1 MRRLLIILIS
11 VVVALAAV
19 ALPAHAD
26 GAPVIRERDVWEAL
40 EEGQQIAV
48 VALAAD
54 GAVRT
59 DLFISLIDH
68 SGVAHEVTFFL
79 PLGWDA
85 SGFTVAEED
94 SFNFEQSLTA
104 PVDERLRQAVVA
116 ERNYE
121 RDLRFSLLA
130 GSWAVSGSW
139 TWPLLAIFALGAC
152 ASDAPQPM
160 DVLHTESSQ
169 VSIYGIDEDTDLA
182 ALIATTG
189 LDPSVQETLR
199 MFEGQQ
205 IAVVKMRT
213 QAPPGGDT
221 SGYYEREAKSQ
232 RGLHLRWD
240 SQAADLDNGGW
251 EHRYP
256 LATGGAWAR
265 PIPLTRVYVTAP
277 AGLGFR
283 VDYPRYGQDLS
294 DTYNR
299 AWYSRVAQY
308 RMFSQRDET
317 AFAVIQ
323 RVTPQGQL
331 WRGVY
336 TQANPSTDLLVIH
349 DRAADDAAQAGLS
362 NLGLRRW
369 TGRWSW
375 LFSVVV
381 AAAAWVVCWRH
392 VMSRRLG
399 ISYRWNQTA
408 LWRDALTYPVANVL
422 ILAALYVLVYI
433 LGRSENL
440 FVWLLILVI
449 AAAAVLLPL
458 PLSSI
463 LFARAH
469 EQKRADAAKGFWIV
483 AALANACHLAVGAVY
498 VVALGHLLG

>member
-1 MRRLLIILIS
+1 MRRFLLILITM
-11 VVVALAAV
+11 VVTLAAV
-19 ALPAHAD
+19 ASPAYAD
-26 GAPVIRERDVWEAL
+26 GAPVIRERDVWEVL

-48 VALAAD
+48 VSLAAG
-54 GAVRT
+54 GAVGT

-79 PLGWDA
+79 PLGWDS
-85 SGFTVAEED
+85 SGFAVEEGD
-94 SFNFEQSLTA
+94 SSDFEESLTA
-104 PVDERLRQAVVA
+104 PLDERLKQAVVA

-130 GSWAVSGSW
+130 GSWVISGSW
-139 TWPLLAIFALGAC
+139 TWPLLAVFALSAC

-160 DVLHTESSQ
+160 DVFHTESSQ

-205 IAVVKMRT
+205 IAVVEMRT

-221 SGYYEREAKSQ
+221 SGYYELKARSQ
-232 RGLHLRWD
+232 RGLRLSWN
-240 SQAADLDNGGW
+240 SQAAKRDDGDW

-256 LATGGAWAR
+256 LGTGGAWAR

-283 VDYPRYGQDLS
+283 VEYPRYGQDLS
-294 DTYNR
+294 DTYTR

-308 RMFSQRDET
+308 RVFNERSEM
-317 AFAVIQ
+317 AFAVVQ
-323 RVTPQGQL
+323 RVTAQGQL
-331 WRGVY
+331 WRGLY
-336 TQANPSTDLLVIH
+336 THANPSTDLRIIH
-349 DRAADDAAQAGLS
+349 DRAADDAAQVAVS

-369 TGRWSW
+369 TSRWSW

-381 AAAAWVVCWRH
+381 AVAAWVICWRH

-399 ISYRWNQTA
+399 ISYRWNHGA
-408 LWRDALTYPVANVL
+408 LWRDALTYPVANGL
-422 ILAALYVLVYI
+422 ILGLLYALVYI

-440 FVWLLILVI
+440 FVWLLILGI

-483 AALANACHLAVGAVY
+483 ATLANACHLAVGAVY
-498 VVALGHLLG
+498 VVALGRLLG